1 MEKQYCKVGTSH
13 PLGSEARGLDL
24 LENLLSH
31 FNRKAAEAA
40 QSGSALKEFFERKA
54 QKIQKV
60 LQ

>member
-1 MEKQYCKVGTSH
+1 MEKQYCKVGASH
-13 PLGSEARGLDL
+13 PLGSEAGGLDL

-31 FNRKAAEAA
+31 FNRKAAEAT

-54 QKIQKV
+54 QKIQKA